1 MPLYEKVKEILVL
14 RKITIIKYTFSIVI
28 TLCSFFTTNNLL
40 FLFFS
45 ILELVIIFSLS
56 NALVKKSNLWG
67 NILNFILILL
77 YNIELLVLNFA
88 DSFVTLIMIN
98 NLSSWEALKG
108 RIVIYLTGITLL
120 IIFSSLPIVY
130 IDFNYSNF
138 SRAKKVVIRF
148 QNLKLLS
155 LVTFIEIILL
165 LCLGT
170 GFSPAMSIYDLS
182 NNISKYN
189 QLLQINSSK
198 NIKSEQFHRSEIPN
212 HRDKPKNLPERPNVI
227 LIFTEGMS
235 QHIIDDDRNVVP
247 NLRNIQSVSLRFD
260 NYYNHTFATYAGII
274 GQLYSGY
281 QLKNSDKNYLISLP
295 QILEGFGY
303 QTAFINTEP
312 KNREFTT
319 YLGNLGFEKVISA
332 PINKSLGVS
341 SDKNAYRKLFDE
353 MNSQGEKPF
362 LLTMYTFGTHI
373 GMDGFEKKFGDGK
386 DRLLNR
392 FHDMDFQFG
401 KFIDEFNK
409 SKFSENTIVIFTT
422 DHATFVDDEY
432 RSSFPKNTRVQ
443 GNLDR
448 IPLFIYYKGIN
459 PEVIN
464 VDGKNSVNL
473 TPTILDYLDY
483 SAGNYFLGQSLF
495 SKSENNSIYSTLFVS
510 ELTYRT
516 TKGNKISE
524 IPKDEKEETEQ
535 KVSEYYSIA
544 RNK

>member
-1 MPLYEKVKEILVL
+1 MPLYEKVKELLAL

-40 FLFFS
+40 FFIFS

-108 RIVIYLTGITLL
+108 RIVIYLTGIILL

>member
-1 MPLYEKVKEILVL
+1 MPLYEKVKELLVL

-108 RIVIYLTGITLL
+108 RIVIYLTGIILL

-170 GFSPAMSIYDLS
+170 DFSPAMSIYDLS

-189 QLLQINSSK
+189 QLLQNNSSK
-198 NIKSEQFHRSEIPN
+198 NIKSEEFHHSEIAN

-235 QHIIDDDRNVVP
+235 QHIIEDDRNVVP
-247 NLRNIQSVSLRFD
+247 NLRNIQSISLRFD

-281 QLKNSDKNYLISLP
+281 QLKNNDKNYLISLP

>member
-1 MPLYEKVKEILVL
+1 MPLYEKVKELLAL

-40 FLFFS
+40 FFIFS

-108 RIVIYLTGITLL
+108 RIVIYLTGIILL
-120 IIFSSLPIVY
+120 IIFSSLSIVY

>member
-1 MPLYEKVKEILVL
+1 MPLYEKVKELLVL

-108 RIVIYLTGITLL
+108 RIVIYLTGIILL

-189 QLLQINSSK
+189 QLLQNNSSK
-198 NIKSEQFHRSEIPN
+198 NIKSEEFHHSEIAN

-235 QHIIDDDRNVVP
+235 QHIIEDDRNVVP
-247 NLRNIQSVSLRFD
+247 NLRNIQSISLRFD

-281 QLKNSDKNYLISLP
+281 QLKNNDKNYLISLP

>member
-1 MPLYEKVKEILVL
+1 MPLYEKVKELLVL

-77 YNIELLVLNFA
+77 YNIELLVLNFV

-108 RIVIYLTGITLL
+108 RIVIYLTGIILL

-155 LVTFIEIILL
+155 LVIFIEIILL

-189 QLLQINSSK
+189 QLLQNNSSK
-198 NIKSEQFHRSEIPN
+198 NIKSEEFHHSEIAN

-235 QHIIDDDRNVVP
+235 QHIIEDDRNVVP
-247 NLRNIQSVSLRFD
+247 NLRNIQSISLRFD

-281 QLKNSDKNYLISLP
+281 QLKNNDKNYLISLP

>member
-108 RIVIYLTGITLL
+108 RIVIYLTGIILL

-165 LCLGT
+165 ICLGT

-189 QLLQINSSK
+189 QLLQNNSSK
-198 NIKSEQFHRSEIPN
+198 NIKSEEFHRSEIAN

-332 PINKSLGVS
+332 PINKSLGVA

>member
-1 MPLYEKVKEILVL
+1 MPLYEKVKELLAL

-40 FLFFS
+40 FLIFS

-108 RIVIYLTGITLL
+108 RIVIYLTGIILL

>member
-1 MPLYEKVKEILVL
+1 
-14 RKITIIKYTFSIVI
+14 
-28 TLCSFFTTNNLL
+28 
-40 FLFFS
+40 
-45 ILELVIIFSLS
+45 
-56 NALVKKSNLWG
+56 
-67 NILNFILILL
+67 
-77 YNIELLVLNFA
+77 
-88 DSFVTLIMIN
+88 
-98 NLSSWEALKG
+98 
-108 RIVIYLTGITLL
+108 
-120 IIFSSLPIVY
+120 
-130 IDFNYSNF
+130 
-138 SRAKKVVIRF
+138 
-148 QNLKLLS
+148 
-155 LVTFIEIILL
+155 
-165 LCLGT
+165 
-170 GFSPAMSIYDLS
+170 
-182 NNISKYN
+182 
-189 QLLQINSSK
+189 
-198 NIKSEQFHRSEIPN
+198 
-212 HRDKPKNLPERPNVI
+212 
-227 LIFTEGMS
+227 MS

>member
-295 QILEGFGY
+295 QILEGLGY

>member
-198 NIKSEQFHRSEIPN
+198 NIKREQFHRSEIPN

>member
-1 MPLYEKVKEILVL
+1 MPLYEKVKELLAL

-40 FLFFS
+40 FFIFS

-108 RIVIYLTGITLL
+108 RIVIYLTGIILL

-464 VDGKNSVNL
+464 VDGKNFVNL

>member
-1 MPLYEKVKEILVL
+1 MPLYEKVKELLVL

-108 RIVIYLTGITLL
+108 RIVIYLTGIILL

-130 IDFNYSNF
+130 IDFNYSNL

-189 QLLQINSSK
+189 QLLQNNSSK
-198 NIKSEQFHRSEIPN
+198 NIKSEEFHHSEIAN
-212 HRDKPKNLPERPNVI
+212 HRDKPKNLPERPSVI

-235 QHIIDDDRNVVP
+235 QHIIEDDRNVVP
-247 NLRNIQSVSLRFD
+247 NLRNIQSISLRFD

-281 QLKNSDKNYLISLP
+281 QLKNNDKNYLISLP

-319 YLGNLGFEKVISA
+319 YLENLGFEKVISA

>member
-516 TKGNKISE
+516 TKGNKISK

>member
-1 MPLYEKVKEILVL
+1 MPLYEKVKELLAL

-40 FLFFS
+40 FLIFS

-108 RIVIYLTGITLL
+108 RIVIYLTGIILL

-443 GNLDR
+443 GNLDK

>member
-1 MPLYEKVKEILVL
+1 MPLYEKVKELLAL

-40 FLFFS
+40 FFIFS

-108 RIVIYLTGITLL
+108 RIVIYLTGIILL

-459 PEVIN
+459 PEVIK

>member
-483 SAGNYFLGQSLF
+483 SAGNYFLGQS
-495 SKSENNSIYSTLFVS
+495 
-510 ELTYRT
+510 
-516 TKGNKISE
+516 
-524 IPKDEKEETEQ
+524 
-535 KVSEYYSIA
+535 
-544 RNK
+544 

>member
-353 MNSQGEKPF
+353 MNNQGEKPF

>member
-1 MPLYEKVKEILVL
+1 MPLYEKVKELLVL

-108 RIVIYLTGITLL
+108 RIVIYLTGIILL

-189 QLLQINSSK
+189 QLLQNNSSK
-198 NIKSEQFHRSEIPN
+198 NIKSEEFHHSEIAN

-235 QHIIDDDRNVVP
+235 QHIIEDDRNVVP
-247 NLRNIQSVSLRFD
+247 NLRNIQSISLRFD

-281 QLKNSDKNYLISLP
+281 QLKNNDKNYLISLP

-319 YLGNLGFEKVISA
+319 YLENLGFEKVISA

-510 ELTYRT
+510 ELTYCT

>member
-332 PINKSLGVS
+332 PINKSLGVA

-373 GMDGFEKKFGDGK
+373 GMDGFEKKYGDGK

-409 SKFSENTIVIFTT
+409 SKFSENTIVIFTS

-443 GNLDR
+443 GNLDKV
-448 IPLFIYYKGIN
+448 PLFIYYKGVI
-459 PEVIN
+459 PEV
-464 VDGKNSVNL
+464 VDVEGRNSINL

-483 SAGNYFLGQSLF
+483 STGNYFLGQSLF
-495 SKSENNSIYSTLFVS
+495 SKNKNDDIYSTLFVS

-516 TKGNKISE
+516 TKDNKISE
-524 IPKDEKEETEQ
+524 ISKNEKEKIEQ

>member
-1 MPLYEKVKEILVL
+1 MPLYEKVKELLAL

-40 FLFFS
+40 FFIFS

-108 RIVIYLTGITLL
+108 RIVIYLTGIILL

-165 LCLGT
+165 LYLGT

>member
-1 MPLYEKVKEILVL
+1 MPVYEKVKEILVL

>member
-1 MPLYEKVKEILVL
+1 MPLYEKVKELLAL

-40 FLFFS
+40 FFIFS

-108 RIVIYLTGITLL
+108 RIVIYLTGIILL

-332 PINKSLGVS
+332 PINKSLGVA

>member
-1 MPLYEKVKEILVL
+1 MPLYEKVKELLVL

-108 RIVIYLTGITLL
+108 RIVIYLTGIILL

-189 QLLQINSSK
+189 QLLQNNSSK
-198 NIKSEQFHRSEIPN
+198 NIKSEEFHHSEIAN

-235 QHIIDDDRNVVP
+235 QHIIEDDRNVVP
-247 NLRNIQSVSLRFD
+247 NLRNIQSISLRFD

-281 QLKNSDKNYLISLP
+281 QLKNNDKNYLISLP

-319 YLGNLGFEKVISA
+319 YLENLGFEKVISA